1 MVNISTN
8 DNALVLKLDAWL
20 DTMRGPEGYTGPVA
34 HWWQNCLQ
42 FTGTGLDWRYEG
54 IIIGYAQLYQR
65 TADECW
71 LNKARRAADD
81 LVRGQLANGTFQASS
96 FELNPYPGGT
106 PHEAAC
112 DLALLF
118 LAGLLRERGDEVGL
132 IYQSAA
138 ERNLRGRYVD
148 QLWDGTASLF
158 RDSPRVPS
166 FVPNK
171 SATLAEAL
179 LLLARLNGDESL
191 VTRYALPTLDA
202 ILAHQVRGGELD
214 GTIYQNS
221 FGADKVA
228 KFMPYYVARCVPGLL
243 AGYEWSG
250 EERYLDGAR
259 RAMAFVMRW
268 QYEDGSFAQIVY
280 PGRQFNRYP
289 QWVAAVGDMLRA
301 ADLLRPYGVVID
313 TAATEAWLRRGV
325 QPSGGFATAWG
336 FAAQTSQRAVRGV
349 AEFRDLLPV
358 CGWNDKVFRYLTGRM
373 PAGSVLPE
381 AWIADYETTCTLR
394 GKHALWN
401 ETSEAMQLHLGT
413 KTVYRWRKGQPWAAV
428 AAREALWK

>member
-1 MVNISTN
+1 MADISTN
-8 DNALVLKLDAWL
+8 DSALVLKLDAWL

-65 TADECW
+65 TGDERW
-71 LNKARRAADD
+71 LGKACRAADD
-81 LVRGQLANGTFQASS
+81 LVRGQLANGMFRNSS

-112 DLALLF
+112 DLALLY
-118 LAGLLRERGDEVGL
+118 LAGLLRERGDATGR
-132 IYQSAA
+132 IYQAAA
-138 ERNLRGRYVD
+138 ERNVRQRYID
-148 QLWDGTASLF
+148 QLWDGAVGSF
-158 RDSPRVPS
+158 RDNPRVPS

-179 LLLARLNGDESL
+179 LQLARLSGDEIWA
-191 VTRYALPTLDA
+191 TAYALPTLDA

-214 GTIYQNS
+214 GAIYQNS
-221 FGADKVA
+221 FGTAKVA
-228 KFMPYYVARCVPGLL
+228 KFMPYYIARCVPGLL
-243 AGYEWSG
+243 IGYEWTGS
-250 EERYLDGAR
+250 ERYLDGAR

-268 QYEDGSFAQIVY
+268 QHDDGSFAQIVY

-289 QWVAAVGDMLRA
+289 QWIAAVGDMIRA
-301 ADLLRPYGVVID
+301 AELLQPYGVMID
-313 TAATEAWLRRGV
+313 TAAALAWLRCGV

-336 FAAQTSQRAVRGV
+336 FAAQSSQRAVDGV

-358 CGWNDKVFRYLTGRM
+358 CGWNDKVFRYLTSRM
-373 PAGSVLPE
+373 PAGSTLPDAQIVE
-381 AWIADYETTCTLR
+381 YETDCTLR
-394 GKHALWN
+394 GKRALWV
-401 ETSEAMQLHLGT
+401 ETAEAMQLRVGT
-413 KTVYRWRKGQPWAAV
+413 RTVYRWQKGQAWAAV
-428 AAREALWK
+428 AAREAVWK